1 VLSGEFAEI
10 GYVISMSSKQ
20 KYCPTWI
27 YDCVVAD
34 VCSQF
39 LMDRRQIEAVS
50 AIFATGLGREYVE
63 ISVDELSRAADEA
76 IQFLVKVGENN
87 AIDLLSNFS
96 FFRFYNVSKTQKRN
110 FRGMMSWGIL
120 ADTKRSYS
128 NVSTLKLLR
137 AYYYEQ
143 RSGTNNIGCLDW
155 RLENQ
160 PEVEFLRVLA
170 SRV

>member
-1 VLSGEFAEI
+1 MLSGEFAEV
-10 GYVISMSSKQ
+10 GYVNSMSSKQ
-20 KYCPTWI
+20 KYCPAWI

-39 LMDRRQIEAVS
+39 LMDRRQIEVVS

-110 FRGMMSWGIL
+110 FRGMMSWRAL

-143 RSGTNNIGCLDW
+143 RSGANNIGCLDW

-170 SRV
+170 SRS

>member
-1 VLSGEFAEI
+1 
-10 GYVISMSSKQ
+10 MSSKQ
-20 KYCPTWI
+20 KYCPAWI

-50 AIFATGLGREYVE
+50 TTFAAGLGREYVE

-110 FRGMMSWGIL
+110 FKGMMSWRIL
-120 ADTKRSYS
+120 TDTKRSYS
-128 NVSTLKLLR
+128 NLSTLKLLR

-143 RSGTNNIGCLDW
+143 RSGTNTIGCLNW

-170 SRV
+170 SRA

>member
-1 VLSGEFAEI
+1 
-10 GYVISMSSKQ
+10 MSSKQ
-20 KYCPTWI
+20 KYCPAWI

-39 LMDRRQIEAVS
+39 LMDRRQIEAVA
-50 AIFATGLGREYVE
+50 AIFAAGLGREYLE
-63 ISVDELSRAADEA
+63 ISVDELSRAADET
-76 IQFLVKVGENN
+76 IQFLVKVGEND
-87 AIDLLSNFS
+87 AVDLLSNFS

-110 FRGMMSWGIL
+110 FRGMMSWRIL
-120 ADTKRSYS
+120 TDTKRSYS

-137 AYYYEQ
+137 AYFYEQ
-143 RSGTNNIGCLDW
+143 RSGTNTIGCLNW